1 MKNIFVLVLSLAIV
15 FAVSCNAETEH
26 QHSYVEKTVAPTC
39 TEDGKTYK
47 ECSTCGDIIVVKELP
62 ATGHSDKVV
71 KLLKIEP
78 TEEATGL
85 YNYICPNCNKIIDTE
100 VIRTLYPAEVFVPTD
115 AKLEIMDESILSFM
129 SAVIFQKSYPYDV
142 NIVRSSHLVIDNA
155 VFKENTTFQ
164 DNIET
169 KTYTVK
175 EGNISLIR
183 EEQYTEGLPLTINVN
198 GTITQ
203 TITVDGKNFD
213 VIMNFNNAT
222 FDNKIETKLVDADT
236 FSYKIEPEASCISN
250 EMILD
255 EAWNLLDDL
264 INTGEYLSVLSDYE
278 IESQT
283 IIEYKNKN
291 IKNLLN
297 KLSIVRLYD
306 ENEKK
311 FARRYSNRM
320 EKVDEEEHRVAFDY
334 NDEYYYSSPIVLGYL
349 QIDGKFYDPEELNK
363 KIAENWNNK

>member
-1 MKNIFVLVLSLAIV
+1 MKNIFVLVLSMAIV

-47 ECSTCGDIIVVKELP
+47 ECSTCGDIIELEVIP
-62 ATGHSDKVV
+62 AGHSEDWVV
-71 KLLKIEP
+71 EVGKEP

-85 YNYICPNCNKIIDTE
+85 YNYICPNCNKIMDTE

-115 AKLEIMDESILSFM
+115 AKLEKMDESLLSFM
-129 SAVIFQKSYPYDV
+129 SAVVFQKSYPYDV

-155 VFKENTTFQ
+155 VFKENTIFQ

-183 EEQYTEGLPLTINVN
+183 DEQYTEGLPLTITVN

-203 TITVDGKNFD
+203 VITVDETKYD

-222 FDNKIETKLVDADT
+222 FDNKKNPKLVNEDA
-236 FSYKIEPEASCISN
+236 FSYEIKPEASDISN

-264 INTGEYLSVLSDYE
+264 INTGEYFEVLSDYE

-283 IIEYKNKN
+283 TIEYKDKN
-291 IKNLLN
+291 NKNLLN

-306 ENEKK
+306 EKDKK

-320 EKVDEEEHRVAFDY
+320 EKIDEEEHRVAFDY
-334 NDEYYYSSPIVLGYL
+334 NDEEIYTLPIVLGYL
-349 QIDGKFYDPEELNK
+349 QIDGKFYDPEEINNF
-363 KIAENWNNK
+363 IAENWNSK